1 MQIGTGG
8 DSSSLSSIPEAARRA
23 EEFGYDYFTSSET
36 QHNPFLPIVL
46 AAEHT
51 ERIGLR
57 TSIALSF
64 ARSPMDTA
72 YIAWDLAALSE
83 GRFVLGLGSQVRGHI
98 VRRFNMNWGSPANRM
113 RDYVLALRAVWDCWQ
128 NGTKMDFQSEFYNF
142 NLMPPFFNPGPI
154 DHPGIKVHIAAVN
167 TRMLQVAG
175 EVCDGVLLHSFNTPR
190 HTKEVI
196 MPNLQKGAE
205 RAGRS
210 IENLEISGG
219 GFIVTGADEEEIE
232 KNRQITKNR
241 IAFYASTRS
250 YAPVMNTHGWNDTAQ
265 KLYRMSVDG
274 EWTKMGAEIT
284 DDMLDE
290 FAVTDTYGGI
300 VGKIKERHGVYASS
314 VGFSIPTPNSDE
326 EQRLKNMLA
335 ELRRS

>member
-1 MQIGTGG
+1 MQVGTGG
-8 DSSSLSSIPEAARRA
+8 NSSSLSSIPEAARRA

-113 RDYVLALRAVWDCWQ
+113 RDYVLALRGVWECWQ
-128 NGTKMDFQSEFYNF
+128 MGTKLDFQSEFYNF

-154 DHPGIKVHIAAVN
+154 DHPDIKVHIAAVN

-175 EVCDGVLLHSFNTPR
+175 EVCDGVLLHSFNTPK

-219 GFIVTGADEEEIE
+219 GFIVTGTDEEEIE

-290 FAVTDTYGGI
+290 FAVTSTYDGI

-326 EQRLKNMLA
+326 EQRLKYMLA
-335 ELRRS
+335 ELQRS